1 MGEEDYIGYIAR
13 SALAVGAGKSGSV
26 GEAPAYLFGVQKL
39 VEHAVRWIEQ
49 TYQ

>member
-1 MGEEDYIGYIAR
+1 
-13 SALAVGAGKSGSV
+13 V
-26 GEAPAYLFGVQKL
+26 GEAPAYLLGVQEL